1 MSDDNKTVPPSG
13 WLILDKP
20 RGMGSTQGVSAVK
33 RNLREGGYAK
43 TKVGHGGT
51 LDPLAEGVLPIALG
65 EATKL
70 AGRML
75 DATKTYVFTIQ
86 FGEETDTLDTEGEV
100 VARSDRF
107 PPLAAGAGVL
117 DHFTGEIEQVPPAYS
132 ALKVDGK
139 RAYDRARAGEDV
151 ELKSRRVT
159 IHSLSLA
166 SPLTGEDGE
175 AWSRSDLAQ
184 PGEGDGAQAPSPTSA
199 SEQAHKPSYPLPHG
213 ERTDGE
219 LDSTFATT
227 TGRPDPYD
235 PSMPLELAESVT
247 LEATVS
253 KGTYIRSLARD
264 IALALGTRG
273 HVTYL
278 RRTKAGPFREEQ
290 AISLDKLNE
299 IGNGAPLQDLPL
311 PIEAGLDDIPAL
323 SLDPEQA
330 QAARQ
335 GRVISGMPHADGLYF
350 AKSGSVPVALVEIES
365 GTMKIVRGFNLPDVA
380 E

>member
-1 MSDDNKTVPPSG
+1 MNQAKAPSHG
-13 WLILDKP
+13 WIVLDKP
-20 RGMGSTQGVSAVK
+20 RGMGSTQGVAAVK
-33 RNLREGGYAK
+33 RNLREGEYP
-43 TKVGHGGT
+43 KVKIGHGGT

-75 DATKTYVFTIQ
+75 DATKTYVFTIR

-100 VARSDRF
+100 IARSDRF
-107 PPLAAGAGVL
+107 PPLAAIAGVL
-117 DHFTGEIEQVPPAYS
+117 DHFTGPIEQIPPAYS
-132 ALKVDGK
+132 ALKVDGR

-151 ELKSRRVT
+151 ELKARRVT
-159 IHSLSLA
+159 VHSLKFLPGTGRGTVEDGGGA
-166 SPLTGEDGE
+166 SSEEAAADEASAANAPLHHPADGPPPPSGEDLE
-175 AWSRSDLAQ
+175 
-184 PGEGDGAQAPSPTSA
+184 SA
-199 SEQAHKPSYPLPHG
+199 FQ
-213 ERTDGE
+213 
-219 LDSTFATT
+219 TT

-235 PSMPLELAESVT
+235 PSAPLELAESVT

-290 AISLDKLNE
+290 AISLDNLNE
-299 IGNGAPLQDLPL
+299 IGKGARLEDLIL

-350 AKSGSVPVALVEIES
+350 AKSGDVPVALVEIEG
-365 GTMKIVRGFNLPDVA
+365 GTMKIVRGFNFPDVA

>member
-1 MSDDNKTVPPSG
+1 MSVEDKQAPHG

-20 RGMGSTQGVSAVK
+20 RGMGSTQGVAAVK
-33 RNLREGGYAK
+33 RNLREGGYP
-43 TKVGHGGT
+43 KVKIGHGGT

-75 DATKTYVFTIQ
+75 DATKTYVFTIR

-100 VARSDRF
+100 IARSDRF
-107 PPLAAGAGVL
+107 PPLAAIAGVL
-117 DHFTGEIEQVPPAYS
+117 DHFTGPIEQVPPAYS
-132 ALKVDGK
+132 ALKVNGK

-151 ELKSRRVT
+151 ELKSRAVT
-159 IHSLSLA
+159 VHSLQFL
-166 SPLTGEDGE
+166 PGTGRGTVEDG
-175 AWSRSDLAQ
+175 
-184 PGEGDGAQAPSPTSA
+184 GGAPSPDATVDDASA
-199 SEQAHKPSYPLPHG
+199 ANAPLHHPADGSPPPAG
-213 ERTDGE
+213 ED
-219 LDSTFATT
+219 LQSTFATT
-227 TGRPDPYD
+227 SGRPDPYD
-235 PSMPLELAESVT
+235 PSAPLELAESVT

-299 IGNGAPLQDLPL
+299 IGNGAPLQDLLL

-350 AKSGSVPVALVEIES
+350 AKSGAVPVALVEIES